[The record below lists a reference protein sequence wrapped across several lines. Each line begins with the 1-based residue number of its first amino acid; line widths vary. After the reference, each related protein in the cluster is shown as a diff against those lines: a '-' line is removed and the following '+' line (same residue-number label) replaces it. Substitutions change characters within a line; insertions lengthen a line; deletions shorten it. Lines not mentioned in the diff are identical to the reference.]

1 LRRYQDRMSE
11 SRRGP
16 ERAEGPEQSAAAEGP
31 AGPAG
36 AYGDFLRLFNQGR
49 FWDSHESL
57 EVPWRETGSE
67 FFHGLILLAS
77 AFVHVER
84 GNRHGIA
91 AQLAK
96 AAPVLEACRPHYL
109 GLAVDRI
116 LAHAAECRQIVAE
129 NHGAP
134 AEAWSLLIPPL
145 RLEYDPALVRGDEPE
160 LRGSG
165 AERRGS
171 GAERRAPNGRAT
183 NHE

>member
-1 LRRYQDRMSE
+1 MSE

-16 ERAEGPEQSAAAEGP
+16 ERAEGPEQPVEAERP
-31 AGPAG
+31 AEPERAEQPVG

-160 LRGSG
+160 LRGSS
-165 AERRGS
+165 AELRGS
-171 GAERRAPNGRAT
+171 SAERRASNGRAT